1 MAQYRVKNWAEFQH
15 YKDRS
20 PPWIRLH
27 RSFLDDYD
35 FHCLP
40 VASRALA
47 PMLWLLA
54 SENKDLSSG
63 IIEGSDEKIAFRL
76 HTTVKD
82 LRESLKALISARFIE
97 VVQLASV
104 SLAARK
110 QPATPETETETETE
124 TEGEEAAPPPQ

>member
-63 IIEGSDEKIAFRL
+63 IIEGSDEKL
-76 HTTVKD
+76 
-82 LRESLKALISARFIE
+82 LSA
-97 VVQLASV
+97 ST
-104 SLAARK
+104 
-110 QPATPETETETETE
+110 QP
-124 TEGEEAAPPPQ
+124 

>member
-110 QPATPETETETETE
+110 QPATPETETETE
-124 TEGEEAAPPPQ
+124 GEEAAPPPQ